1 MPGVA
6 RSFSGHVSARAGSLS
21 FVHRRGVSKAGAEI
35 NFMPD
40 VVLIDPRHARVAY
53 TTVSPRY
60 EDDEIC
66 RILQYELCR
75 TCKFRHVRG
84 WGLIQ
89 SHGQKATTRTFPHH
103 HSHAADRSPDHS
115 G

>member
-1 MPGVA
+1 MP
-6 RSFSGHVSARAGSLS
+6 
-21 FVHRRGVSKAGAEI
+21 
-35 NFMPD
+35 N
-40 VVLIDPRHARVAY
+40 VVLTASRYARVAL
-53 TTVSPRY
+53 TTVSPWC

-115 G
+115 GLSKM